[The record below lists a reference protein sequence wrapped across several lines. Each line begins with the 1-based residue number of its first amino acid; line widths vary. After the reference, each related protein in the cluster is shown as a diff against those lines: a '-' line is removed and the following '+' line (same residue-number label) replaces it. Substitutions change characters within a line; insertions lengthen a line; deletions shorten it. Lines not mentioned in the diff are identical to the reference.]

1 MLSELLNTLKKMKNK
16 KVFIVIPN
24 KNGLSHL
31 QYSLPSLIKTNYKN
45 YKIIV
50 VDNNSKDG
58 SVDFIKNNFEN
69 ITIIHNK
76 RSDGF
81 AGAINSGII
90 YALENH
96 ADLVAIFSNDI
107 KVKNYWLELSVKQ
120 FISIDNLGILGFREV
135 LKESPEFFN
144 NHKISDKFSI
154 IKNKS
159 IPGCLYLCNI
169 DIFKK
174 AGLFDESYYM
184 YGEDND
190 FFHRII
196 RSNFLIYQSNIPV
209 WHFGEGFSQKNKLLP
224 TWYAYRNS
232 IKFSLKNQTLYEILR
247 MIAFLF
253 HIGCNP
259 FFHKNHNDPVHR
271 RMRRYNIFT
280 NFLLIFFSML
290 WNILNK
296 LRLIK

>member
-1 MLSELLNTLKKMKNK
+1 MINKK

-31 QYSLPSLIKTNYKN
+31 QYSLPSLIKTNYEN
-45 YKIIV
+45 FKIIV
-50 VDNNSKDG
+50 IDNNSKDG
-58 SVDFIKNNFEN
+58 SVDFIKKNFKN
-69 ITIIHNK
+69 IKVIHNE

-90 YALENH
+90 YAIENQ
-96 ADLVAIFSNDI
+96 ADIVAIYSNDI
-107 KVKNYWLELSVKQ
+107 KVKNYWLDYSVNHFENVK
-120 FISIDNLGILGFREV
+120 NLGILGFEEV
-135 LKESPEFFN
+135 LKESPALFN
-144 NHKISDKFSI
+144 NHKISHKVL
-154 IKNKS
+154 IKKNNS

-169 DIFKK
+169 EIFNHI
-174 AGLFDESYYM
+174 GLFDESYYM

-190 FFHRII
+190 FFYRLIKS
-196 RSNFLIYQSNIPV
+196 RYLIYQANIPV
-209 WHFGEGFSQKNKLLP
+209 WHFGEGFSQQKKLLP

-232 IKFSLKNQTLYEILR
+232 IKFSLKNQNLYEILR
-247 MIAFLF
+247 MLVFLF

-259 FFHKNHNDPVHR
+259 FFIKNKNDPVHR

-280 NFLLIFFSML
+280 NFILILLSMF
-290 WNILNK
+290 WNIFNK